1 MENRIKNIYVKRGIT
16 MYLNIFF
23 KIESASHVVVII
35 CDYFEKLYAVLRR
48 LSFEQRKLGIYSK
61 ETVEIIE
68 TLHKD

>member
-1 MENRIKNIYVKRGIT
+1 

-35 CDYFEKLYAVLRR
+35 CDYLLYAVLRR